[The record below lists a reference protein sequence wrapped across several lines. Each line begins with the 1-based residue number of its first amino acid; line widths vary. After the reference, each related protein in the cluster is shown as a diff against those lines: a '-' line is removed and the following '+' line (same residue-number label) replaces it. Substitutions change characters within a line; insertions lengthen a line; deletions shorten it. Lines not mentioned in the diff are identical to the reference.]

1 VEADPLAGD
10 GVSPASGRPASYR
23 DPIAFSFFIL
33 DLIASGRPA
42 SYRDPIAFSF
52 FILDLIA
59 FSFLF
64 RGLIAF
70 IFSVQGPLCKNFILN
85 SDNPPNNI

>member
-1 VEADPLAGD
+1 VEADPLAGA
-10 GVSPASGRPASYR
+10 GVSPASGRPASCR
-23 DPIAFSFFIL
+23 DPIAFL
-33 DLIASGRPA
+33 
-42 SYRDPIAFSF
+42 F

-64 RGLIAF
+64 SGLIAF

-85 SDNPPNNI
+85 SHNPPNNI

>member
-1 VEADPLAGD
+1 MEADPLTGAG
-10 GVSPASGRPASYR
+10 VWPAGELQGP
-23 DPIAFSFFIL
+23 DC
-33 DLIASGRPA
+33 
-42 SYRDPIAFSF
+42 F

-85 SDNPPNNI
+85 SHNPPNNI